1 MFPGPMLAVLWC
13 MTATP
18 AHAESPSAA
27 VISYQRLG
35 QEKYPST
42 NTPLALLDQHIAYLK
57 AGGFNVVALGDAVD
71 AVLNGKPLPGKTI
84 AITFDDAYRSVL
96 TEALPRL
103 QQAGFP
109 FTVFVPTAAPGRGH
123 DAMSWDDVRVLAASG
138 VEIGGHSHAHPH
150 MAALSAEA
158 LADDLN
164 QTQAVF
170 QRELGRTPRLF
181 AYPYGEAGPA
191 EMAAVRAAGYVA
203 AFGES
208 SGPMYPEADPFYLP
222 RFMLN
227 GTHGAMKRFELI
239 VNTRPLRATR
249 LSPASPILQENP
261 PRLGFELIDPPRLEG
276 LACYGPGGR
285 ALPIERNGTVVT
297 VIPAAPFPTGQAR
310 INCTVRAD
318 GQWYWWGHTMVAGG
332 ANQGVALHP
341 RSLSGF

>member
-1 MFPGPMLAVLWC
+1 MASALPVSAQ
-13 MTATP
+13 
-18 AHAESPSAA
+18 SPSAV

-35 QEKYPST
+35 QERYPST

-57 AGGFNVVALGDAVD
+57 AGGFNVAPLSTAVD
-71 AVLNGKPLPGKTI
+71 AVLSGKPLPDKTV
-84 AITFDDAYRSVL
+84 AITFDDAYRAVL

-109 FTVFVPTAAPGRGH
+109 FTVFVPTAAPGRSRDG
-123 DAMSWDDVRVLAASG
+123 MSWDDIRTLAAAG
-138 VEIGGHSHAHPH
+138 VEIAGHSHAHPH

-158 LADDLN
+158 LGEDLE
-164 QTQAVF
+164 QTQAAF
-170 QRELGRTPRLF
+170 KRALGRTPRLF

-191 EMAAVRAAGYVA
+191 DMAAVKAAGYSA

-208 SGPMYPEADPFYLP
+208 SGPIYPEADPFYLP

-227 GTHGAMKRFELI
+227 GTYGAIDRFKLI
-239 VNTRPLRATR
+239 VNTRPLRAVR
-249 LSPASPILQENP
+249 LSPASPILKHNP
-261 PRLGFELIDPPRLEG
+261 PRLGFELINPPRLDG

-285 ALPIERNGTVVT
+285 PLSIERNETKVT
-297 VIPAAPFPTGQAR
+297 VIAAAPFPTGQAR

-318 GQWYWWGHTMVAGG
+318 GQWHWWGHTMIAGG